1 MNVAYSKD
9 ALISSEI
16 SFDVIRKFRT
26 FHLIERSPETPV
38 IVWCLWGTHRLH
50 QFHSALFSYVFNE

>member
-1 MNVAYSKD
+1 MKGIKNKKSNINLYYNMNVAYSKD

-38 IVWCLWGTHRLH
+38 IV
-50 QFHSALFSYVFNE
+50 